1 MINLVY
7 NYTLPPFSKTF
18 RTFDLVAIQFSIL
31 LASSPDV
38 ILMLMIDRMELRD
51 YLNDLVGFYRSSK
64 GTDETYKPQL
74 LSELLRLLI
83 HVVMHPPTTLT
94 IPNASG
100 DRINDARNH
109 PQYYEGLRTALSR
122 ELVHQILG
130 AGSRTSSSSGS
141 ITIGK
146 LMERTKRLV
155 GLTGVSAKNDISDNL
170 LSAVI
175 ADVTGGPTTDGGA
188 DRGKSL
194 QIKPQAY
201 LYFDPEYPN
210 LYYEE
215 SNVAAEKMKQRA
227 RSLSSEGSGYP

>member
-18 RTFDLVAIQFSIL
+18 RTFDLVAIQFAIL

-51 YLNDLVGFYRSSK
+51 YLNDLVGFYRRSK
-64 GTDETYKPQL
+64 DTDDSFKPQL
-74 LSELLRLLI
+74 LSELLRVLI

-94 IPNASG
+94 IPNASS
-100 DRINDARNH
+100 DHVNDARNY
-109 PQYYEGLRTALSR
+109 PQYFEGLRTALSR

-130 AGSRTSSSSGS
+130 SGSRPSSTSGS
-141 ITIGK
+141 ITMGK

-175 ADVTGGPTTDGGA
+175 ADVTEGPTEGGV

-227 RSLSSEGSGYP
+227 RSLSSEGSLYP